1 MGETLDGSEYLNI
14 NADVAAVQMS
24 RHLSDVG
31 KLIFVSAAGGL
42 KDEDGMIIDSIDLS
56 SEYDRYMGM
65 DWVKY
70 GTRLKLKQFHRL
82 LQDTTV
88 LNEIFVTNPGGIV
101 QSVMSTM
108 EDTSDSD
115 EDYVLK
121 WKDSP
126 GTVVYRSGSPLK
138 ERKEGPRFKVGL
150 LGTCCVFIS
159 SFLLRHQRSPTPGAR
174 GYVGRELLKLLDTHP
189 NFDVEVCVSRSLN
202 DVPVTTMLPD
212 AKCIRDVKFTSK
224 GSDDPKVLR
233 ELYGDSVDVW
243 VCLSLTLLLSL
254 SYSQTPT
261 HTHTGTSHAKQRR
274 GTLCERTSTH
284 EQTSH

>member
-1 MGETLDGSEYLNI
+1 MGLKSGIFKSTLLDYSTWKHVGEVQTVSVSSISSVLSRGSVPIVTCMGETLDGSEYLNI

-150 LGTCCVFIS
+150 LGTCCV
-159 SFLLRHQRSPTPGAR
+159 
-174 GYVGRELLKLLDTHP
+174 
-189 NFDVEVCVSRSLN
+189 
-202 DVPVTTMLPD
+202 
-212 AKCIRDVKFTSK
+212 
-224 GSDDPKVLR
+224 
-233 ELYGDSVDVW
+233 LYP
-243 VCLSLTLLLSL
+243 LFF
-254 SYSQTPT
+254 
-261 HTHTGTSHAKQRR
+261 
-274 GTLCERTSTH
+274 ETSTLSNTRCPRIRRTRTL
-284 EQTSH
+284 ETSRYAS